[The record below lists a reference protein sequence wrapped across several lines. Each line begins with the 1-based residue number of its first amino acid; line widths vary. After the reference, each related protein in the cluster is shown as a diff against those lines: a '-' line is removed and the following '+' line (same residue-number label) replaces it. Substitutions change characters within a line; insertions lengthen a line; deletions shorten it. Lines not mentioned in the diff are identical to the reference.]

1 MKHWKQQF
9 RTMPVRC
16 SIRHF
21 LCLITTVLILL
32 SCGCAKEPE
41 NPVTCGEWIRLINE
55 KAGLMPEFRPEPYYV
70 NITSSSEYF
79 ASVQTAVEWG
89 ILDTGYPFDP
99 DQYLNRELTAYT
111 LMNLADRHDTDIK
124 TDIKDL
130 SNTIYADS
138 VKNAVASGLMH
149 TDTRGLFHP
158 KTIVEKQEAEA
169 LLDQILSVMNDREI
183 QETKTE
189 VKWDNQETPKE
200 IEVEDFDETENT
212 AYVQSADG
220 IKEKDTVCF
229 EKDGKKYLYTARGI
243 TQEEKGFRIDLEE
256 TDILSHTEQIDLSGD
271 TYINFDNA
279 EILTD
284 DNTVIQKQQSAV
296 ATPQLMSVFS
306 KTREF
311 DTHGFHVTIASAGS
325 SVRIEAVR
333 KLPHGSVITG
343 RLAVNSVQVKYSFNR
358 KKGQEEDAYF
368 KLSFQTEEYAGMHTA
383 VQRTMY
389 PDLKDVNIK
398 SVPDLFQKFFAQ
410 NGDTAEAVIPLCR
423 IRIPLPEAPMMDL
436 NMKLQLSLS
445 AQGRAELQLVQ
456 THIYGFEIRNG
467 KTRIIRDFS
476 NDQNAV
482 MKASAQVSA
491 DILFGADF
499 LNQTLMDAGLQTG
512 AAMSLSTV
520 LHLFD
525 EDGNH
530 SVCSSAVPPDAAEE
544 MSAGNPDVL
553 VCADIHAGW
562 ILNLRLNSASSFL
575 GRKGFGKSINLLNVN
590 NAPLF
595 PGMKTHLEN
604 FVFVD
609 RCTRGDRMR
618 KTDYDEIA
626 VTKMISMDRYSLIVY
641 AGTQETIHITG
652 LPEGYSFED
661 LQFTSEDPSIA
672 SVDHTG
678 LVKGYQEGNTVVTV
692 STKDRKHQ
700 VECHI
705 MVPSEEEE

>member
-1 MKHWKQQF
+1 
-9 RTMPVRC
+9 
-16 SIRHF
+16 
-21 LCLITTVLILL
+21 LI
-32 SCGCAKEPE
+32 
-41 NPVTCGEWIRLINE
+41 
-55 KAGLMPEFRPEPYYV
+55 
-70 NITSSSEYF
+70 
-79 ASVQTAVEWG
+79 
-89 ILDTGYPFDP
+89 
-99 DQYLNRELTAYT
+99 
-111 LMNLADRHDTDIK
+111 
-124 TDIKDL
+124 
-130 SNTIYADS
+130 
-138 VKNAVASGLMH
+138 
-149 TDTRGLFHP
+149 
-158 KTIVEKQEAEA
+158 
-169 LLDQILSVMNDREI
+169 
-183 QETKTE
+183 
-189 VKWDNQETPKE
+189 
-200 IEVEDFDETENT
+200 
-212 AYVQSADG
+212 
-220 IKEKDTVCF
+220 
-229 EKDGKKYLYTARGI
+229 
-243 TQEEKGFRIDLEE
+243 
-256 TDILSHTEQIDLSGD
+256 
-271 TYINFDNA
+271 
-279 EILTD
+279 
-284 DNTVIQKQQSAV
+284 
-296 ATPQLMSVFS
+296 
-306 KTREF
+306 
-311 DTHGFHVTIASAGS
+311 
-325 SVRIEAVR
+325 
-333 KLPHGSVITG
+333 
-343 RLAVNSVQVKYSFNR
+343 
-358 KKGQEEDAYF
+358 
-368 KLSFQTEEYAGMHTA
+368 
-383 VQRTMY
+383 
-389 PDLKDVNIK
+389 
-398 SVPDLFQKFFAQ
+398 
-410 NGDTAEAVIPLCR
+410 
-423 IRIPLPEAPMMDL
+423 
-436 NMKLQLSLS
+436 
-445 AQGRAELQLVQ
+445 
-456 THIYGFEIRNG
+456 
-467 KTRIIRDFS
+467 
-476 NDQNAV
+476 
-482 MKASAQVSA
+482 
-491 DILFGADF
+491 
-499 LNQTLMDAGLQTG
+499 DAGLQTG